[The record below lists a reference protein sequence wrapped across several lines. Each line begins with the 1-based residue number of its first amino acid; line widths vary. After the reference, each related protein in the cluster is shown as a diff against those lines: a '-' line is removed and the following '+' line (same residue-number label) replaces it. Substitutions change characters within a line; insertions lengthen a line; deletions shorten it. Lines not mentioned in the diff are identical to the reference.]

1 MDWLEKYKPKSIDEV
16 VGNRELKQ
24 AVKHW
29 IQHPDEMPHL
39 LFAGKTGT
47 GKTTIAYII
56 AREILKDGFAMSFKE
71 INASDNN
78 NVDFIRNVVINYMRY
93 PAMFFDVPYKIL
105 LLDEA
110 DYLTPEAQATL
121 RRPLEKYK
129 KNCRVIMTANNPN
142 KIIDAIKEGRVSY
155 FKFNMLSKGEIVKRL
170 QCIAEREGVINVDLN
185 EVAEMS
191 NDSMRNAIAILQQKA
206 ISGSNIEDIIKTY
219 LEV

>member
-16 VGNRELKQ
+16 VGNEELKE

-47 GKTTIAYII
+47 GKTTMAYII
-56 AREILKDGFAMSFKE
+56 AKEILKDGFAMSFKE

-78 NVDFIRNVVINYMRY
+78 NVDFIRNVVIKYMRY
-93 PAMFFDVPYKIL
+93 SPMFGVPYKIL

-142 KIIDAIKEGRVSY
+142 KIIDAIKQGRVAF
-155 FKFNMLSKGEIVKRL
+155 FKFGHIPRSEMKMRL
-170 QCIAEREGVINVDLN
+170 EFIARNEGVDVDIDDIVD
-185 EVAEMS
+185 EA
-191 NDSMRNAIAILQQKA
+191 DGSMRNAIAIMQQKA
-206 ISGSNIEDIIKTY
+206 ISGRNEIEKIITAY
-219 LEV
+219 LGV

>member
-1 MDWLEKYKPKSIDEV
+1 MDWLEKYKPRSIDEV
-16 VGNRELKQ
+16 VGNKELKQ

-56 AREILKDGFAMSFKE
+56 AKEILKDGFTMSFKE

-78 NVDFIRNVVINYMRY
+78 N
-93 PAMFFDVPYKIL
+93 
-105 LLDEA
+105 
-110 DYLTPEAQATL
+110 
-121 RRPLEKYK
+121 
-129 KNCRVIMTANNPN
+129 
-142 KIIDAIKEGRVSY
+142 
-155 FKFNMLSKGEIVKRL
+155 
-170 QCIAEREGVINVDLN
+170 

-191 NDSMRNAIAILQQKA
+191 NGSMRNAIAILQQKA
-206 ISGSNIEDIIKTY
+206 ISGNSIDDIIKTY